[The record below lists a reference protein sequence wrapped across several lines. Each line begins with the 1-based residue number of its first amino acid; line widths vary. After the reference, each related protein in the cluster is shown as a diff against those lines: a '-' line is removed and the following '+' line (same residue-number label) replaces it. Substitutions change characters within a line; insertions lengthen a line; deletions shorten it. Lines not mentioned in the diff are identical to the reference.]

1 MTIRLKLKKLF
12 LHDKLKIANDTI
24 AQKAYVFNFLP
35 LLVSRCFLA
44 GLSKKLKEK
53 SLCDLCDSSEAGG
66 ESISKQKLTH

>member
-35 LLVSRCFLA
+35 LLASRCFLA

-66 ESISKQKLTH
+66 ESISKQELTH

>member
-1 MTIRLKLKKLF
+1 MFSVLINNGSINFYR
-12 LHDKLKIANDTI
+12 
-24 AQKAYVFNFLP
+24 VPNFLP
-35 LLVSRCFLA
+35 LLASRCFLA

>member
-24 AQKAYVFNFLP
+24 AQKASVFNFLP
-35 LLVSRCFLA
+35 LLASRCFLA

-53 SLCDLCDSSEAGG
+53 SLCNLCDSSEAGG